1 MQYNNYIFDC
11 DGVIL
16 DSNQF
21 KIEAMEVALSE
32 YPAAVVKDFIQYFK
46 NNFGKSRFHH
56 IEVLSKNFLVTP
68 LGDSEKQK
76 ILRLYA
82 EICKKLYLKCDICVD
97 IVRFLQTLKPTDCWV
112 VSGSEQFELR
122 EVFKQRNIDTYF
134 NEVYGSPILKS
145 QNINYLLHMHDL
157 LPEETCLFGDS
168 MGDYEAAKENNID
181 FIFCRK
187 YSNTPD
193 LEIYFRN
200 LGITVINTFTE
211 LL

>member
-21 KIEAMEVALSE
+21 KLEAMEVALSE
-32 YPAAVVKDFIQYFK
+32 YPVALVKAFIQYFK

-56 IEVLSKNFLVTP
+56 IEVLSNTFLDTP
-68 LGDSEKQK
+68 LHDIQK
-76 ILRLYA
+76 ERILQHYA
-82 EICKKLYLKCDICVD
+82 EACKKLYLKCNICVD
-97 IVRFLQTLKPTDCWV
+97 ILSFLQTLEPTDCWV

-122 EVFKQRNIDTYF
+122 EVFKQRSLDIYF
-134 NEVYGSPILKS
+134 NEIYGSPTLKS
-145 QNINYLLHMHDL
+145 QNINSLLQKHSL
-157 LPEETCLFGDS
+157 APKETCLFGDS

-181 FIFCRK
+181 FIFCSK
-187 YSNTPD
+187 YSNTPE